1 MTAAGSK
8 CPAVHIYVYYSVGC
22 VTVAFVENALLDVLG
37 NESSGCKKTLICTII
52 HAPFNDCWRTAFFF
66 DSLAVPRCVFHRH
79 SPMVSLAPPSLAIH
93 LHTQPLFLVVFS
105 VSASVPDNME
115 ATNHLTNREE
125 ADDFGSNHANRGQS
139 RRVQFS

>member
-8 CPAVHIYVYYSVGC
+8 YPAAHIYAYYSDGR

-79 SPMVSLAPPSLAIH
+79 SPMVSSTAFTHYPLTHSTFIFNGVLRVRLCTRQYGNDQSSH
-93 LHTQPLFLVVFS
+93 QP
-105 VSASVPDNME
+105 
-115 ATNHLTNREE
+115 R
-125 ADDFGSNHANRGQS
+125 RS
-139 RRVQFS
+139 R